1 MPMNIVVLLKQTF
14 DTEEKVRIR
23 NESIDEDGVKFVI
36 NPYDEYAAEEAIRLR
51 DAHGGQVTV
60 VSVGT
65 ERCAEALRTALAM
78 GADEAVLLEEPEG
91 GADEAVIAKLLAGYL
106 RRRPF
111 DLVIGG
117 HFSVD
122 RGSGQ
127 VALRVAELLDLPHAG
142 AVTKL
147 EIDPATGKAV
157 AVRDSE
163 GDDETVELPLPALF
177 TAQQG
182 LNEPRYPTLPGIM
195 KAKKKPFARLCGQ
208 DLGLSSSEM
217 SPYTQSIGLQLP
229 APRQA
234 GRQLNGDAAESVRT
248 LLKALREDAKVF

>member
-1 MPMNIVVLLKQTF
+1 MNVFVLLKQTF
-14 DTEEKVRIR
+14 DTEEKVRVR
-23 NESIDEDGVKFVI
+23 DDAVDEDGVKFVI
-36 NPYDEYAAEEAIRLR
+36 NPYDEYAVEEAIRLR

-65 ERCAEALRTALAM
+65 ERCAESLRTALAM
-78 GADEAVLLEEPEG
+78 GADEAVLIGEPD
-91 GADEAVIAKLLAGYL
+91 GADEAVIAKLLAVYM
-106 RRRPF
+106 RNRPF
-111 DLVIGG
+111 DLVIAG

-147 EIDPATGKAV
+147 TADSTPGGRAI
-157 AVRDSE
+157 AVRDAE
-163 GDDETVELPLPALF
+163 GDDETVELPLPALI

-195 KAKKKPFARLCGQ
+195 KAKKKPFSRLSAA
-208 DLGLSSSEM
+208 DLGLSENELA
-217 SPYTQSIGLQLP
+217 PYTQTIGIRLP

-234 GRQLNGDAAESVRT
+234 GRLLGGETPERVRS
-248 LLKALREDAKVF
+248 LLQALREDAKVL